1 MTLHPSHE
9 QLLYFTIFRNLLSAS
24 ERVWTWSCT
33 PREMLTVILGRVEHF
48 GGLDLILTNQSTV
61 FRWICTNESAPL
73 WSQEADRLES
83 QLYVQLGHSRGQ
95 KYFQVSKIFL
105 KYFQVSKIFLKY
117 FQVSKIFLKYFP
129 FLRADPVSWDHQAP
143 WQQILLTRL
152 TRWESASLVMPMMR
166 TSQRR
171 ESQYWRRAQTWGT
184 GFVRMPRLARIT
196 CSVVVSTRIPCLSV
210 MVLTSRWRVEHSLL
224 SRCISYP

>member
-1 MTLHPSHE
+1 MCLLWHVTLWHVTCPLLVSTPFIHVTLHPCRLWRPCTEQCTLLTLEWSTPGLVPATSPTCTLSGSRTIQPSTLMVVATLGKDYKIISYIFNSYKWHLISFWRIPPSHE

-105 KYFQVSKIFLKY
+105 KYFQVS
-117 FQVSKIFLKYFP
+117 
-129 FLRADPVSWDHQAP
+129 
-143 WQQILLTRL
+143 
-152 TRWESASLVMPMMR
+152 
-166 TSQRR
+166 
-171 ESQYWRRAQTWGT
+171 
-184 GFVRMPRLARIT
+184 
-196 CSVVVSTRIPCLSV
+196 
-210 MVLTSRWRVEHSLL
+210 
-224 SRCISYP
+224 